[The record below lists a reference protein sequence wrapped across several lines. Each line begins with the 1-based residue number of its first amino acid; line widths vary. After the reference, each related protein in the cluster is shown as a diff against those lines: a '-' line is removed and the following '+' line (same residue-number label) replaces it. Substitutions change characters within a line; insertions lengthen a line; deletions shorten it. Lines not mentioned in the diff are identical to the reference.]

1 MLDSSK
7 TCVNCT
13 SLFSCGKTPRR
24 TALTTNI
31 QHHDVSPLNVIHQVY
46 AKHKKLR
53 AISPDGKF
61 VCQSCTSLLGKI
73 RTGQKK
79 LQEASAAFLSASSD
93 NSYLS
98 SKFIVTA
105 EVSFSTSPPNHSVA
119 KENKRLKRQTQKTV
133 SNYWYVYLIKYIL
146 FRL

>member
-1 MLDSSK
+1 MALDSSK

-13 SLFSCGKTPRR
+13 SVFSCGKTPRR

-46 AKHKKLR
+46 VKHKKLR

-73 RTGQKK
+73 RTGQKQ
-79 LQEASAAFLSASSD
+79 LEEASAAFLSASSD
-93 NSYLS
+93 SSYLI
-98 SKFIVTA
+98 SKFIGSTA
-105 EVSFSTSPPNHSVA
+105 EVSYSTSPPNHSEV
-119 KENKRLKRQTQKTV
+119 KENRRLKIKNPTRQTQKIV
-133 SNYWYVYLIKYIL
+133 SEY
-146 FRL
+146 